1 MMTKTIATPRG
12 TVTVRQATSADA
24 VTLRELRLQ
33 ALQNHPDAF
42 GSDYAREFNQ
52 PVSYWTDRL
61 NNQSSSVIY
70 VAATNS
76 NLVGMI
82 GIYHSGLVKL
92 QHNATIWG
100 VYVCPEWRS
109 LGIAGQLVESC
120 LEWARAGRLK
130 LVKLAV
136 VTTNVVAIRSYARC
150 GFRVYGVDPQVL
162 QYEGVFY
169 DELLMTR
176 EV

>member
-1 MMTKTIATPRG
+1 MTKTIATPRG
-12 TVTVRQATSADA
+12 TITVRRATSADA
-24 VTLRELRLQ
+24 VALRDLRLQ
-33 ALQNHPDAF
+33 ALQNHPEAF

-52 PVSYWTDRL
+52 PVSYWEERL
-61 NNQSSSVIY
+61 SNQPNSMIFI
-70 VAATNS
+70 AATDV

-82 GIYHSGLVKL
+82 GIYHSELVKL

-109 LGIAGQLVESC
+109 LGIAGQLMASC
-120 LEWARAGRLK
+120 IEWARARRLK

-136 VTTNVVAIRSYARC
+136 VTTNVAAIRSYARC
-150 GFRVYGVDPQVL
+150 GFRVYGIDPQAL

-169 DELLMTR
+169 DELLMMR